1 MKQPIV
7 PRTVLVIVALVLAA
21 LASKSLVNPDIT
33 ARAQA
38 SDQVWTDPDTKLMWA
53 VKDSGPYEPPTYG
66 LLTQAGAAAYCKKSG
81 LAGFHD
87 WRLPTVDELEQIYD
101 KSAEE
106 NHVKGGVIKLSG
118 DPTGK
123 TPYMYAMVHVWSQS
137 ERVDQDAIWEFD
149 FGKYGGRSTTVGGQG
164 AARALCVRGAPA
176 KVVVAATTAVT
187 DMSKYVSADGISIPS
202 GTSGAPR
209 GSGVFFTTVE
219 GREQSISLRGNP
231 ALATLN
237 YTGTMEN
244 TGDGKLAGGTEKF
257 KPTKI
262 KTSKNLDRWLKV
274 TSFSIGKDGFLVVKD
289 ESGASYKIKVAPV
302 TLTGTIEELG
312 TPSH

>member
-7 PRTVLVIVALVLAA
+7 QRTVLVVALVLAA
-21 LASKSLVNPDIT
+21 LASKSVVNPDIT

-38 SDQVWTDPDTKLMWA
+38 LNQVWTDPDTKLMWA

-66 LLTQAGAAAYCKKSG
+66 LLRQAEAAAYCKNSS

-87 WRLPTVDELEQIYD
+87 WRLPTINELEEIYD
-101 KSAEE
+101 KSVEGYHA
-106 NHVKGGVIKLSG
+106 KGGVIKPSG
-118 DPTGK
+118 DTTGK
-123 TPYMYAMVHVWSQS
+123 IHYLYAQMNVWSQS
-137 ERVDQDAIWEFD
+137 EREDQEGIWEFD
-149 FGKYGGRSTTVGGQG
+149 FQDGSRSTTVGGVG

-176 KVVVAATTAVT
+176 KAAVAATSAVT
-187 DMSKYVSADGISIPS
+187 DMSKYVSADGITIPK

-209 GSGVFFTTVE
+209 GSGVFFTTIE
-219 GREQSISLRGNP
+219 GSEQPISLRGNP

-237 YTGTMEN
+237 YTGTMET

-257 KPTKI
+257 KPTQI
-262 KTSKNLDRWLKV
+262 KTSENLDKWLKV

-302 TLTGTIEELG
+302 TLTGTIEDLG
-312 TPSH
+312 ASSH